1 MERRKLLKNLSIG
14 AVGVTAISLGWN
26 FRDLVLASKKEQ
38 KIKANWGYIGEKGP
52 ESWGKLSPEFSSC
65 ELGTAQSPI
74 NIESPIEAKLNQLE
88 FDYQSSPLRIINN
101 GHTIQVNYQS
111 GSVLKLDGESYEL
124 VQFHFHHPSEHKV
137 NDQNFPM
144 ELHLVHQNEKGSLAV
159 VGVFLKQGKANK
171 ALETIWKALPEKQ
184 GKEQIIPNIEINASE
199 LLPTDQEFYRYYG
212 SLTTPPCSEKV
223 NWIVYQKP
231 IEVSI
236 AQVQKFSKLFPI
248 NARPVQ
254 NLNRRFLLSS

>member
-1 MERRKLLKNLSIG
+1 MERRKLLRDLSIG

-26 FRDLVLASKKEQ
+26 FRDLVVASKQKE
-38 KIKANWGYIGEKGP
+38 KPHWGYIGEEGP
-52 ESWGKLSPEFSSC
+52 ENWSKLSPEFSSC

-74 NIESPIEAKLNQLE
+74 NINSPIEANLSRLE
-88 FDYQSSPLRIINN
+88 FNYQSSPLRIINN
-101 GHTIQVNYQS
+101 GHTIQVNYQP
-111 GSVLKLDGESYEL
+111 GSILKLDEESYEL

-137 NDQNFPM
+137 NDRNFPM
-144 ELHLVHQNEKGSLAV
+144 ELHLVHKNKKGFFAV
-159 VGVFLKQGKANK
+159 VGVFLQKGKENK
-171 ALETIWKALPEKQ
+171 ALEAIWEVLPEKQ
-184 GKEQIIPNIEINASE
+184 GKEQIIPNVEVKASE
-199 LLPTDQEFYRYYG
+199 LVPTDQEFYRYYG

-231 IEVSI
+231 IEISNT
-236 AQVQKFSKLFPI
+236 QVEKFSKLFPI

>member
-52 ESWGKLSPEFSSC
+52 ESWGKFSPEFSSC

>member
-1 MERRKLLKNLSIG
+1 MERRKLLRNLSIG
-14 AVGVTAISLGWN
+14 AVGVTAISLGWK
-26 FRDLVLASKKEQ
+26 FRDLVVASKQKE
-38 KIKANWGYIGEKGP
+38 KPHWGYIGEEGA
-52 ESWGKLSPEFSSC
+52 ENWSKLSPEFSSC
-65 ELGTAQSPI
+65 ELGIAQSPI
-74 NIESPIEAKLNQLE
+74 NIESPIEAKLNELE
-88 FDYQSSPLRIINN
+88 FDYQNSPLRIINN

-144 ELHLVHQNEKGSLAV
+144 ELHLVHQNKKGSLAV
-159 VGVFLKQGKANK
+159 VGVFLKQGEANK
-171 ALETIWKALPEKQ
+171 ALEAIWKVLPDKQ
-184 GKEQIIPNIEINASE
+184 GKEQRIPNVEINASE

-212 SLTTPPCSEKV
+212 SLTTPPCSETV
-223 NWIVYQKP
+223 NWIVYQQP
-231 IEVSI
+231 IEVSV
-236 AQVQKFSKLFPI
+236 AQVEKFSKLFPI

>member
-1 MERRKLLKNLSIG
+1 MERRKLLRNLSIG

-26 FRDLVLASKKEQ
+26 FRDLVLASKQEK
-38 KIKANWGYIGEKGP
+38 KMKAHWGYIGEKGP
-52 ESWGKLSPEFSSC
+52 ENWGKLSPEFSSC

-74 NIESPIEAKLNQLE
+74 NIESPIEANLDRLE
-88 FDYQSSPLRIINN
+88 FNYQSSPLRILNN

-111 GSVLKLDGESYEL
+111 GSLLELDGESYEL

-137 NDQNFPM
+137 NDENFPM

-159 VGVFLKQGKANK
+159 VGVFLKQGEANK
-171 ALETIWKALPEKQ
+171 ALEAIWEVLPEKQ
-184 GKEQIIPNIEINASE
+184 GKEQIIPNVEINAFE
-199 LLPTDQEFYRYYG
+199 LLPTDQVFYRYYG

-223 NWIVYQKP
+223 NWIVYQEP
-231 IEVSI
+231 IEVST
-236 AQVQKFSKLFPI
+236 AQVQKFAKLFPI